1 MQQIALK
8 STLQMTCTILLALI
22 GSTMLKLSNGFMN
35 FEPTVLCIICY
46 GLSYYCFA
54 LALQTIPLAV
64 GYALWSGFSTVG
76 NAIIGHLIFQES
88 LGVAKI
94 IVLSVIVIGV
104 ILINNGKVV
113 TERYR

>member
-46 GLSYYCFA
+46 GLSY
-54 LALQTIPLAV
+54 
-64 GYALWSGFSTVG
+64 
-76 NAIIGHLIFQES
+76 
-88 LGVAKI
+88 
-94 IVLSVIVIGV
+94 
-104 ILINNGKVV
+104 
-113 TERYR
+113 